1 MFIIYGWIVN
11 KPKFANENNKNCSW
25 ASEIICVCVPYSQPK
40 LNSTICKY
48 RNRHFPKDSLS
59 CFLHDDIKIFKKKGK
74 NALILLFTFR
84 YPCASGWKTQWLNT
98 CSWISSEQCVMM
110 AGCGVQFVFNL
121 YFQWCHCLNKICNTV
136 CKKCCISGLIELLE
150 TVLLTNLLSLVH
162 LWHHLSLFF

>member
-25 ASEIICVCVPYSQPK
+25 ASEIICVCVRYSQPK

-74 NALILLFTFR
+74 HALILLFTFR

-162 LWHHLSLFF
+162 LWYHLSLFF